1 MPVQDVAGWPAEVV
15 QAAAGAITVWVGA
28 PSALTSL
35 GDGGLQLVVEA
46 DRFQAERWRTAWP
59 ERHQLVVS
67 EQVLAARSG
76 VPVRWCLFND
86 ARLNGPLDQSTW
98 CAHYPNLRQLG
109 MEQRMGCSLADLLTG
124 LGEHLPHGPQSRL
137 RLHLQQG
144 DPLEALKGL
153 GAWLQGLEFVQLTM
167 PVAGLKIWG
176 SDVGGWLELQGF
188 RACEEEA
195 ACWQRD
201 AIASQRPLLQERDQA
216 LARVQELEAQLQQL
230 SQDNET
236 LRVLRERHQ
245 DQLDQI
251 VRELDSLQQVVLDP
265 SNDPFVAMQHLLQD
279 IQCPI
284 IFDVGAHHGHL
295 AQKFR
300 HLFPAALIYAFE
312 PFPASFETLK
322 TNLPK
327 TLDINVLN
335 LGLADSR
342 GLRLFHSNN
351 SSVTNSLL
359 ATDVHGSETWGQGL
373 LETAETIEAEFET
386 LDSILSSMN
395 IPRIDILK
403 LDVQGAEPLV
413 MAGSIEACRQGK
425 IKIIY
430 AEIII
435 QPTYVG
441 QMRAD
446 RLLGTFYDYGFE
458 LFNIY
463 NPSYT
468 RKGLIRQVDV
478 LFVLQGLSEV
488 HRTIP

>member
-1 MPVQDVAGWPAEVV
+1 MPVQDVTGWPADVV

-86 ARLNGPLDQSTW
+86 ARLNGPLDQSAW

-109 MEQRMGCSLADLLTG
+109 MEQRMGCSLADLLTS
-124 LGEHLPHGPQSRL
+124 LGEHLPHGPYSRL

-144 DPLEALKGL
+144 DPLAALKGL
-153 GAWLQGLEFVQLTM
+153 GAWLQGLEFVQLAM
-167 PVAGLKIWG
+167 PVAGLKVWG

-188 RACEEEA
+188 RTCEGQA

-216 LARVQELEAQLQQL
+216 LARVQDLESQLQQL
-230 SQDNET
+230 SHDNES
-236 LRVLRERHQ
+236 LQVLRERHQ

-251 VRELDSLQQVVLDP
+251 VCELDSLQQVVLDP
-265 SNDPFVAMQHLLQD
+265 SNDAFVAMQRLLQD
-279 IQCPI
+279 VQRPI

-295 AQKFR
+295 AQQFR
-300 HLFPAALIYAFE
+300 RLFPDAMIYAFE
-312 PFPASFETLK
+312 PFPASFDVLK
-322 TNLPK
+322 ENL
-327 TLDINVLN
+327 TGTCNISALN
-335 LGLADSR
+335 LGLSDSR
-342 GLRLFHSNN
+342 GPRLFHSN
-351 SSVTNSLL
+351 SSCVTNSLL
-359 ATDVHGSETWGQGL
+359 ATDINGAETWGPGL
-373 LETAETIEAEFET
+373 LETAEIIEAEFET
-386 LDSILSSMN
+386 LDTILATMN
-395 IPRIDILK
+395 IPSIDILK

-413 MAGSIEACRQGK
+413 MAGSMEACRQRK
-425 IKIIY
+425 IKMIY

-441 QMRAD
+441 QMRTD
-446 RLLGTFYDYGFE
+446 RLLGTFYDCGFE

-463 NPSYT
+463 NRSYT
-468 RKGLIRQVDV
+468 RKGLLRQLDAI
-478 LFVLQGLSEV
+478 FVLQGSSC
-488 HRTIP
+488 ID